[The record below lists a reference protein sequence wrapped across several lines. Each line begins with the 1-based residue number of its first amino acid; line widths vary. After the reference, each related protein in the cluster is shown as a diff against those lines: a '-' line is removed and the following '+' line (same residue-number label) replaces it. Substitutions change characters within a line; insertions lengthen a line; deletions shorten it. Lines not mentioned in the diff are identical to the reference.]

1 MNALEEAHK
10 RFEERAQ
17 AIKDTKE
24 SALKVLSDYDKA
36 MQELLDA
43 LKDCFRP
50 QNT

>member
-24 SALKVLSDYDKA
+24 SAKVLSDYDKD